1 MYGSSPPATPS
12 EGADHGAF
20 SKSAE
25 DSALPVHAYPDAEL
39 REIAKTSGK
48 RWGEFAW
55 NISGPVPVYR
65 ALVLVMK
72 SPSLCRGGNNQ

>member
-1 MYGSSPPATPS
+1 
-12 EGADHGAF
+12 
-20 SKSAE
+20 
-25 DSALPVHAYPDAEL
+25 LPVNAYPDAEL

-48 RWGEFAW
+48 LWGEFAW
-55 NISGPVPVYR
+55 NISRSVPVYR